1 MSCQPGA
8 EVTKKMAYSPMEW
21 FELPHW
27 LIMAGALL
35 LLICSGGVL
44 LSKRKADEVA
54 PPPDEPIDLPPLPL
68 LHSKSINESAT
79 FALE

>member
-1 MSCQPGA
+1 M
-8 EVTKKMAYSPMEW
+8 VYSPIEW

-35 LLICSGGVL
+35 LLIGSGGVL
-44 LSKRKADEVA
+44 LSKRKPDEVA
-54 PPPDEPIDLPPLPL
+54 PPSDEPIDLPALPL
-68 LHSKSINESAT
+68 LDFKSNKESAT